1 MSSIN
6 SVIRKVTI
14 KSLGA
19 IFNAVQPS
27 VLMYHSVSSDD
38 RDLYFNVPPEELE
51 WHIAYLK
58 SNGFTFVSMDE
69 IYLYLSGRITLA
81 PKTVCITFDDGYK
94 DNLTEALSVLEK
106 YGAPAIIYIASSY
119 IDRGFGA
126 KDLPACSW
134 DDIKYLNSHP
144 LITIGGHTINHKR
157 LSELS
162 PEEAFYEIDDGK
174 KILEG
179 YIGGEVRH
187 FAYPKGLYG
196 QITPSLVKKAG
207 YLTAVTVKPGLLSMQ
222 KNANL
227 FTIPRIPIDQC
238 MKKEFFKYAN
248 TNGAG
253 IYYDLRGIFKRN

>member
-1 MSSIN
+1 
-6 SVIRKVTI
+6 
-14 KSLGA
+14 
-19 IFNAVQPS
+19 
-27 VLMYHSVSSDD
+27 MYHSVNSDNKG
-38 RDLYFNVPPEELE
+38 LYFNVVPKDFE
-51 WHIAYLK
+51 WQMEYLK
-58 SNGFTFVSMDE
+58 NKGFSFVSMDE
-69 IYLYLSGRITLA
+69 IYLYLSGSITLA
-81 PKTVCITFDDGYK
+81 PKTVCISFDDGYK

-106 YGAPAIIYIASSY
+106 YDAPAIIYIATSY

-162 PEEAFYEIDDGK
+162 PGEAFFEIDGGK

-207 YLTAVTVKPGLLSMQ
+207 YLTAVTVKPGLLDMQ
-222 KNANL
+222 KNTNL
-227 FTIPRIPIDQC
+227 FTIPRIPIDQS

-248 TNGAG
+248 TVGAG
-253 IYYDLRGIFKRN
+253 IYYDLRDIFKRN